1 MGTKVVRFEG
11 SEGHELEGRLELPVS
26 GEPVACAI
34 FAHCFT
40 CSKDLKAVVHIAR
53 GLARQGI
60 AVLRFDF
67 TGLGQSEGEFSDT
80 TFATNVEDLV
90 AAAGF
95 MESEYEAPDILIG
108 HSLGGAAV
116 LQAAHSI
123 PSARAVA
130 TIAAPCDP
138 RHVTRLLRDS
148 LDEIEAEGE
157 AEVEL
162 AGRRF
167 TIKKKFLDDLEH
179 EAMQG
184 RISELDRALLIF
196 HSPVDNTVGID
207 NAACIYEAARHPK
220 SFISLDDA
228 DHLLTDEADYRYVAS
243 VLEPWA
249 RKYIDLPPP
258 EPVEELPR
266 GDRVVTRTGEDGF
279 RTEVMAKR
287 HPLVADEP
295 ASVGGTD
302 TGPTPYDLLAA
313 GLGACTGMTLRMY
326 ADRKGWPLEEVT
338 VHLKHSKIHAKDCE
352 EDCDEGDE
360 KLDRMERVI
369 ELEGDLDDE
378 QRDRLLEIADRCP
391 VHRTFE
397 VGIAVETELAGA
409 GSGDAD

>member
-1 MGTKVVRFEG
+1 MPTKVVRFQGAEG
-11 SEGHELEGRLELPVS
+11 AELEGRLELPVS
-26 GEPVACAI
+26 GDPVACAV

-53 GLARQGI
+53 ALARQGI

-67 TGLGQSEGEFSDT
+67 TGLGQSEGEFSET
-80 TFATNVEDLV
+80 SFATNVEDLV
-90 AAAGF
+90 AAAEF
-95 MESEYEAPDILIG
+95 MASEYEGPDILIG

-138 RHVTRLLRDS
+138 RHVTHLIQDS
-148 LDEIEAEGE
+148 VEEIEAKGE
-157 AEVEL
+157 AEVVL
-162 AGRRF
+162 AGRKF

-184 RISELDRALLIF
+184 RISELDKALLIF

-207 NAACIYEAARHPK
+207 NAACIYEGAKHPK
-220 SFISLDDA
+220 SFVSLDDA
-228 DHLLTDEADYRYVAS
+228 DHLLTDEADYSYVAD
-243 VLEPWA
+243 VLVPWA
-249 RKYIDLPPP
+249 RKYIDIPPP
-258 EPVEELPR
+258 EPVEQLPQ
-266 GDRVVTRTGEDGF
+266 GDRVVTRTGEEGF

-313 GLGACTGMTLRMY
+313 SLGACTGMTLRMY
-326 ADRKGWPLEEVT
+326 ADRKGWALEEVT
-338 VHLKHSKIHAKDCE
+338 VRLKHSKVHAGDTE
-352 EDCDEGDE
+352 SDSDDGDE
-360 KLDRMERVI
+360 KLDRIERVVEI
-369 ELEGDLDDE
+369 EGDLSDK
-378 QRDRLLEIADRCP
+378 QRKRLLEIADKCP
-391 VHRTFE
+391 VHRTLDAG
-397 VGIAVETELAGA
+397 VHVETRMGER
-409 GSGDAD
+409 